1 MHFIFIS
8 PLLSTKS
15 HNESKVQK
23 LLAHQLTE
31 NTDNEQRDPHSLTE
45 NLLSRTTTASAS
57 WWVLRGAASS
67 SVLFPN
73 LSAID
78 ILGQIIPCCVTLSW
92 ALLDT

>member
-1 MHFIFIS
+1 MYFIFIY

-15 HNESKVQK
+15 HNDSKFQK

-57 WWVLRGAASS
+57 WRCYMGLHHR
-67 SVLFPN
+67 
-73 LSAID
+73 
-78 ILGQIIPCCVTLSW
+78 PCCFPTS
-92 ALLDT
+92 ALLTFWAK